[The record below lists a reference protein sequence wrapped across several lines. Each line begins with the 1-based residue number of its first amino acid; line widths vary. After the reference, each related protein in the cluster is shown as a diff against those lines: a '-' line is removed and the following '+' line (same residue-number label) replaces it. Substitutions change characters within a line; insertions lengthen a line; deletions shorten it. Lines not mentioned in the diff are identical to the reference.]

1 MWRERK
7 KTNKMQQSDVY
18 YQLLS
23 QHVSRVTAY
32 GVLSWFCCMWLVAVV
47 GRCVVGCEHCEVFT
61 SYKTAP
67 HNRYQSQPAEPAQYS
82 ICSNTVFV
90 LLKMGIMMPETCWDR
105 SWLQTSNCCILLVF
119 SISSHFAH
127 DARSQEPKSNWIIVS
142 GEITVSFLESQKCRY
157 IKFEI
162 RLMLWQVLQA
172 VHCTS
177 NGAYVVFFFYVIF
190 LSTPKCYGNGQLGN
204 IRLPLF

>member
-1 MWRERK
+1 MRYSSPQYHNVKNSLKRERE
-7 KTNKMQQSDVY
+7 NQQDVTIRC
-18 YQLLS
+18 LLS
-23 QHVSRVTAY
+23 TSVSTCFGHQYVHLQENKDRVTAY
-32 GVLSWFCCMWLVAVV
+32 AVLRWFCWMWLVAVV

-162 RLMLWQVLQA
+162 RLMLWQVL
-172 VHCTS
+172 
-177 NGAYVVFFFYVIF
+177 
-190 LSTPKCYGNGQLGN
+190 
-204 IRLPLF
+204 